1 MVDLLAG
8 ERASVKWGLVG
19 GAVRTQLY
27 LLQSEFRMS
36 LVERSSSKYI
46 QGLLNIPGR
55 KRQENHLPLYHFSIL
70 LSLNYR
76 VLQVLSHSWWSRH

>member
-1 MVDLLAG
+1 MVDVLAG

-19 GAVRTQLY
+19 GAVRTRLY

-55 KRQENHLPLYHFSIL
+55 KKARKSPAVISFLHSFESK
-70 LSLNYR
+70 
-76 VLQVLSHSWWSRH
+76 LQGFASPVP